1 MVSSM
6 VYACGTTESIRNLGR
21 YCSILLPSQH
31 SSEHLREE
39 VEGLVLELCNV
50 VQLLSIQKQVFR
62 RASLTKERTGLR
74 ADFPVQLEEFCS
86 IDFE

>member
-1 MVSSM
+1 
-6 VYACGTTESIRNLGR
+6 
-21 YCSILLPSQH
+21 
-31 SSEHLREE
+31 
-39 VEGLVLELCNV
+39 LVLELCNV